1 MTLKNQDTLKT
12 AYTISVDATGTTTGI
27 SARDRSFTLNRLASI
42 EAVATSFS
50 KPGHVFP
57 LRAVSGGVL
66 ERVGHTEASIDM
78 CKLAGK
84 EHVACISELVLDDG
98 RMMRRDDCL
107 AFGRKWGISVVTI
120 SDLVSHRMGLNK
132 LPLSS

>member
-27 SARDRSFTLNRLASI
+27 SARDRSFTLNRLAST
-42 EAVATSFS
+42 EAVAASFS

-120 SDLVSHRMGLNK
+120 SDLVSYRMALNK
-132 LPLSS
+132 